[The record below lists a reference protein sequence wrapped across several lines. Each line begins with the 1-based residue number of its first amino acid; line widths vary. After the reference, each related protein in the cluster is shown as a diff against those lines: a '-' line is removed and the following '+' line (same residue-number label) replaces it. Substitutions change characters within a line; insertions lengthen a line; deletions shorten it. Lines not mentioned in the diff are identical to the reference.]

1 MDKNETLLAGAS
13 IVAGQKSAV
22 GGSVM
27 FSSMVIFDDPAYII
41 IGLIG
46 AFISVGSEYYDM
58 YKLKEQAEKENKEC
72 NISVVHDLIKAFVI
86 GLIFTI
92 LAFLFFIQAGEAL
105 LKHAFGLSL
114 MVKLLP
120 SFYMLASIY
129 LSSKS
134 IAIYNAFFRRMGW
147 VS

>member
-1 MDKNETLLAGAS
+1 MDKNETILTGAS
-13 IVAGQKSAV
+13 LIAGQKSAV

-46 AFISVGSEYYDM
+46 AMVSVGSEYYDLSKM
-58 YKLKEQAEKENKEC
+58 KQEAEKENREC
-72 NISVVHDLIKAFVI
+72 KISIGIDLVKAFVI
-86 GLIFTI
+86 GLLFTV

-105 LKHAFGLSL
+105 LKHAFGLSVV
-114 MVKLLP
+114 VKLLP

-134 IAIYNAFFRRMGW
+134 IAIYNALSRKMGW
-147 VS
+147 IV